1 MNDVARRTT
10 DDRHLETLG
19 RLTRGAL
26 HEIANPLLALVGSA
40 ELALAEVEPGSKL
53 HARLDTVRATGLEIA
68 QIVRA
73 LQAFVRK
80 RNEPSRPLS
89 LTEAAEEAAALVG
102 LVNSAP
108 DIDVAART
116 EANPSVYEPPGAV
129 ARALVEL
136 LLDGLATA
144 QGGDVVELVVREE
157 GLDGV
162 VALAGV
168 GDGVVALAGVGELR
182 LPKVDA

>member
-1 MNDVARRTT
+1 M
-10 DDRHLETLG
+10 H
-19 RLTRGAL
+19 
-26 HEIANPLLALVGSA
+26 
-40 ELALAEVEPGSKL
+40 
-53 HARLDTVRATGLEIA
+53 
-68 QIVRA
+68 
-73 LQAFVRK
+73 
-80 RNEPSRPLS
+80 
-89 LTEAAEEAAALVG
+89 
-102 LVNSAP
+102 
-108 DIDVAART
+108 
-116 EANPSVYEPPGAV
+116 EPPGAV

-168 GDGVVALAGVGELR
+168 GELR